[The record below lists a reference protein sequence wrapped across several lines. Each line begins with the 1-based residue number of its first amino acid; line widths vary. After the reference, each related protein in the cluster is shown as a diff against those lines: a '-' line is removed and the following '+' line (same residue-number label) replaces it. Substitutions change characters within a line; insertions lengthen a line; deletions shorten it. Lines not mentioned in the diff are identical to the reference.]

1 MKSNYKKLPKFVVK
15 FANTVFSLAIFFSFL
30 ITLYIAFKVY
40 NQPDTLTSTF
50 YYVCILFFI
59 LIATLFSFGLKK
71 LNIDLKVNVALI
83 FLTLVITVYGFE
95 MYLTFWPQYKMINNS
110 SDTRNKMEVIEDFLD
125 LGIKAYPAAPPSLH
139 IKSLKFN
146 VPDSMIYT
154 LGTISN
160 TTTVLCSEGGDWSI
174 YESDEHGFNNP
185 KGLYSLEKRKFFA
198 YVRHDC

>member
-125 LGIKAYPAAPPSLH
+125 LGIKAYPAAPPSLNLMFQ
-139 IKSLKFN
+139 IQ
-146 VPDSMIYT
+146 
-154 LGTISN
+154 
-160 TTTVLCSEGGDWSI
+160 
-174 YESDEHGFNNP
+174 
-185 KGLYSLEKRKFFA
+185 
-198 YVRHDC
+198 